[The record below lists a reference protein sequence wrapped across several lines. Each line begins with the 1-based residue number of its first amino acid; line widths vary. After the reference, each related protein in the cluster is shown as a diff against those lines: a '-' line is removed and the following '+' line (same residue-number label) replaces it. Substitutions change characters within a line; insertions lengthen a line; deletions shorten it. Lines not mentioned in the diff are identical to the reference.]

1 MTVRRRV
8 SGEFELPI
16 SASDAIGFFTPEG
29 ERSWVPGWDPTYPAG
44 EPTETDGTVFVTDH
58 WGIEIFWIIDK
69 IDRTAHTSAYSR
81 ITLGRHAGTVKVICT
96 DQLDGRCVVTVTYD
110 MTNLAPHHP
119 DLLDAYNDEHF
130 NAMMRQWATD
140 VGVTLP

>member
-1 MTVRRRV
+1 MTVRRKV

-16 SASDAIGFFTPEG
+16 SASDAIAFFTPEG

-44 EPTETDGTVFVTDH
+44 ESTETDGTVFVTDH
-58 WGIEIFWIIDK
+58 GGIETVWIIDK

-81 ITLGRHAGTVKVICT
+81 ITLGHHAGTVKVVCT
-96 DQLDGRCVVTVTYD
+96 DQPGGRCLVTVTYD

-119 DLLDAYNDEHF
+119 DMLDAYNDQHF

-140 VGVTLP
+140 VGATLQ